1 MAGQRILVADDEPFI
16 LRSLTYVLTREGF
29 SVVEA
34 RDGVEAIEVAQ
45 RVSPDLLFLDVM
57 MPRKSGFD
65 VLAELKATPELAH
78 CRVILLTAK
87 GQDSDRELG
96 FKLGCDDYLS
106 KPFSPMRIVEL
117 ARSIL
122 GQAQRA

>member
-45 RVSPDLLFLDVM
+45 RVNPDLLFLDVM